1 MKAEYILKN
10 SVMAFEFFSFFYVIT
25 RRTFRTKDFTRMVV
39 CSFLGLIW
47 LGSLIGG
54 IDWGDGLIG
63 PVPLLLIPFII
74 LMWLMFDISIIE
86 SIVFGITTWLGLS
99 LIEENLLIALI
110 RPGIDDNGLELG
122 IMLSITG
129 CAWLIFLLTR
139 SKYKNGLFFF
149 PIKVWLLLDV
159 IMLIL
164 MTMLSFFAYVI
175 VDMLPRSDVVIL
187 GRNLLLLGGIVIVF
201 SLFIFLYYCSSA
213 YYYAM
218 EKNLLEIQ
226 MVQQQYYY
234 DQLLLKEEDTR
245 RFRHDIINDFLEI
258 KSFCDNQECQK
269 MKDYLEKVTGT
280 VLKLSRKHYDV
291 GNDVINA
298 ILNYYLFPVSGENKV
313 IISGYLSERLD
324 IDDRELC
331 VVCAN
336 LVQNAV
342 EAVKKSSDG
351 IIKINFSEGRDYILM
366 EIINSYHDKV
376 QFDKGGNLKSL
387 KKDEKNHGIG
397 IRNVKEIVKKHKGS
411 LNFELKDGLFKAEVY
426 LKKCTVQE

>member
-1 MKAEYILKN
+1 
-10 SVMAFEFFSFFYVIT
+10 MAFEFFSFFYVIT

-226 MVQQQYYY
+226 MMLY
-234 DQLLLKEEDTR
+234 K
-245 RFRHDIINDFLEI
+245 
-258 KSFCDNQECQK
+258 
-269 MKDYLEKVTGT
+269 
-280 VLKLSRKHYDV
+280 
-291 GNDVINA
+291 
-298 ILNYYLFPVSGENKV
+298 
-313 IISGYLSERLD
+313 
-324 IDDRELC
+324 
-331 VVCAN
+331 
-336 LVQNAV
+336 
-342 EAVKKSSDG
+342 
-351 IIKINFSEGRDYILM
+351 
-366 EIINSYHDKV
+366 
-376 QFDKGGNLKSL
+376 
-387 KKDEKNHGIG
+387 
-397 IRNVKEIVKKHKGS
+397 
-411 LNFELKDGLFKAEVY
+411 
-426 LKKCTVQE
+426 